1 LGRNEYF
8 WQQNKVTGSMNAPFL
23 KDDNGLTPTEDL
35 EHQLN
40 NKHND
45 PKPANKIIFTQPA
58 HPDPAHLFS
67 T

>member
-1 LGRNEYF
+1 
-8 WQQNKVTGSMNAPFL
+8 MNAPFL